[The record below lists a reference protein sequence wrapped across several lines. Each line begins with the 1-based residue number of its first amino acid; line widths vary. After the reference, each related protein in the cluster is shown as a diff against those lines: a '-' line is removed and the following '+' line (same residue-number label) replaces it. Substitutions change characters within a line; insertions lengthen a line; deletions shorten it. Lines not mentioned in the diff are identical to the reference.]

1 MKKKY
6 FRKMQILKLEKNDA
20 YNQEVIGSDDNHVEN
35 SITDN
40 CSTPSKGGGAII
52 PNTKQYFKCDLAV
65 QVWQSAS
72 NVTEYQIVSYENL
85 VDMIINFESNPIII
99 KMRDLTKEYYSTGEV
114 SLKNEYDRLKNK
126 LPLITFT
133 CYLKDYRKVDNLD
146 QYTGDIV
153 LDIDYKDNP
162 ELEQRFDALRRGI
175 QDNSYTHLCFNSPKG
190 YGYGLKIVVRVRLN
204 ERIKEINNL
213 LKEEEVDPMDRDKL
227 LEELKDFH
235 KTAYKQ
241 VSKYYTE
248 KYNFIGDS
256 NAEALM
262 GACFLSGDKEV
273 YYNASSSLFN
283 VSWVYSPKPKQVF
296 NFTPIDTSIPSF
308 ELMDKIINQ
317 FFKGEINGR
326 NRTVFNLAMQ
336 VKYYGV
342 SQNEVIQY
350 AMNRFGASDFT
361 EREIQR
367 CVQNAFKNEYTPI
380 NQFIINQS
388 NNENI
393 A

>member
-1 MKKKY
+1 MANNKKQQTY
-6 FRKMQILKLEKNDA
+6 SLRAD
-20 YNQEVIGSDDNHVEN
+20 S
-35 SITDN
+35 
-40 CSTPSKGGGAII
+40 
-52 PNTKQYFKCDLAV
+52 TKQYINYNMV
-65 QVWQSAS
+65 QIWQKAS
-72 NVTEYQIVSYENL
+72 NVTDYQIFSCKTL
-85 VDMIINFESNPIII
+85 VEKILRFESNPILI
-99 KMRDLTKEYYSTGEV
+99 KMRDLIKEYYSTGDED
-114 SLKNEYDRLKNK
+114 LKKQYDRLKPQ

-133 CYLKDYRKVDNLD
+133 SILDGYRDTKYLNE
-146 QYTGDIV
+146 YTGYIV
-153 LDIDYKDNP
+153 LDIDYQDNT
-162 ELEQRFDALRRGI
+162 ELEHRFDVLRRNI
-175 QDNSYTHLCFNSPKG
+175 QDDLYTCLCFTSPKG
-190 YGYGLKIVVRVRLN
+190 KPNGLKIVVRVRLN

-213 LKEEEVDPMDRDKL
+213 LKKDDLEPVEREKFIEEV
-227 LEELKDFH
+227 KDFH

-273 YYNASSSLFN
+273 YYNTSSSLFN
-283 VSWVYSPKPKQVF
+283 VAWVYCPKTKQVF
-296 NFTPIDTSIPSF
+296 NFTPIDNSLPAY

-326 NRTVFNLAMQ
+326 NCTVFNLAMQ

-342 SQNEVIQY
+342 SQSEVIQY
-350 AMNRFGASDFT
+350 AMNRFGASDFN
-361 EREIQR
+361 EKEIRR
-367 CVQNAFKNEYTPI
+367 CVQNAYKNEYVPI

-388 NNENI
+388 NNEKI

>member
-1 MKKKY
+1 MINNIIDKSNTNEQNPA
-6 FRKMQILKLEKNDA
+6 MQLR
-20 YNQEVIGSDDNHVEN
+20 
-35 SITDN
+35 
-40 CSTPSKGGGAII
+40 CGAIAPI
-52 PNTKQYFKCDLAV
+52 VSNNKEQYIDFNLTQIWKK
-65 QVWQSAS
+65 AS
-72 NVTEYQIVSYENL
+72 NVTDYQIVSCETL
-85 VDMIINFESNPIII
+85 VDMMVKSESNPILIN
-99 KMRDLTKEYYSTGEV
+99 MRDLIKEYYSTGEER
-114 SLKNEYDRLKNK
+114 LKKEYDRLKTK

-133 CYLKDYRKVDNLD
+133 SILKDYRSERYLRE
-146 QYTGDIV
+146 YTGYIV
-153 LDIDYKDNP
+153 LDIDYQDNP
-162 ELEQRFDALRRGI
+162 ELEHRFDVLRRDI
-175 QDNSYTHLCFNSPKG
+175 QDDLCTCLCFASPKG
-190 YGYGLKIVVRVRLN
+190 KPYGLKIVVRVKLN

-213 LKEEEVDPMDRDKL
+213 LKKDDLEPVEREKFIEEV
-227 LEELKDFH
+227 KDFH

-283 VSWVYSPKPKQVF
+283 VAWVYCLKQKQVF
-296 NFTPIDTSIPSF
+296 NFTPIDNSLPAYEI
-308 ELMDKIINQ
+308 MDKIINQ

-350 AMNRFGASDFT
+350 SMNRFGASDFD
-361 EREIQR
+361 EKEITR
-367 CVQNAFKNEYTPI
+367 AVRNAFKNEYTPI

-388 NNENI
+388 NNEKI
-393 A
+393 S

>member
-1 MKKKY
+1 MANNKKQQTY
-6 FRKMQILKLEKNDA
+6 SLRADSTEQYINYNMVQI
-20 YNQEVIGSDDNHVEN
+20 
-35 SITDN
+35 
-40 CSTPSKGGGAII
+40 
-52 PNTKQYFKCDLAV
+52 
-65 QVWQSAS
+65 WQKAS
-72 NVTEYQIVSYENL
+72 NVTDYQIFSCKTL
-85 VDMIINFESNPIII
+85 VEKILRFESNPILI
-99 KMRDLTKEYYSTGEV
+99 KMRDLIKEYYSTGDED
-114 SLKNEYDRLKNK
+114 LKKQYDRLKPQ

-133 CYLKDYRKVDNLD
+133 SILDGYRDTKYLNE
-146 QYTGDIV
+146 YTGYIV
-153 LDIDYKDNP
+153 LDIDYQDNT
-162 ELEQRFDALRRGI
+162 ELEHRFDVLRRNI
-175 QDNSYTHLCFNSPKG
+175 QDDLYTCLCFASPKG
-190 YGYGLKIVVRVRLN
+190 KPYGLKIVVRVRLN

-213 LKEEEVDPMDRDKL
+213 LKQDDLELVEKEKLIEEVKC
-227 LEELKDFH
+227 FH
-235 KTAYKQ
+235 KAAYKQ

-283 VSWVYSPKPKQVF
+283 VTWVYCPKTKQVF
-296 NFTPIDTSIPSF
+296 NFTPIDNSLPAY

-326 NRTVFNLAMQ
+326 NCTVFNLAMQ
-336 VKYYGV
+336 IKCYGV
-342 SQNEVIQY
+342 SQSEVIQY
-350 AMNRFGASDFT
+350 AMNRFGASDFN
-361 EREIQR
+361 EKEIRR

>member
-1 MKKKY
+1 MANNKKQQTY
-6 FRKMQILKLEKNDA
+6 SLRADSTEQYINYNMVQI
-20 YNQEVIGSDDNHVEN
+20 
-35 SITDN
+35 
-40 CSTPSKGGGAII
+40 
-52 PNTKQYFKCDLAV
+52 
-65 QVWQSAS
+65 WQKAS
-72 NVTEYQIVSYENL
+72 NVTDYQIFSCKTL
-85 VDMIINFESNPIII
+85 VEKILRFESNPILI
-99 KMRDLTKEYYSTGEV
+99 KMRDLIKEYYSTGDED
-114 SLKNEYDRLKNK
+114 LKKQYDRLKPQ

-133 CYLKDYRKVDNLD
+133 SILDGYRDTKYLREYSGN
-146 QYTGDIV
+146 IV
-153 LDIDYKDNP
+153 LDIDYQDNP
-162 ELEQRFDALRRGI
+162 ELEHRFDVLRRNI
-175 QDNSYTHLCFNSPKG
+175 QDDLCTCLCFTSPKG
-190 YGYGLKIVVRVRLN
+190 KPNGLKIVVRVRLN

-213 LKEEEVDPMDRDKL
+213 LKKDDLEPVEREKFIEEV
-227 LEELKDFH
+227 KDFH

-273 YYNASSSLFN
+273 YYNTSSSLFN
-283 VSWVYSPKPKQVF
+283 VAWVYCPKTKQVF
-296 NFTPIDTSIPSF
+296 NFTPIDNSLPAY

-326 NRTVFNLAMQ
+326 NCTVFNLAMQ

-342 SQNEVIQY
+342 SQSEVIQY
-350 AMNRFGASDFT
+350 AMNRFGASDFN
-361 EREIQR
+361 EKEIRR
-367 CVQNAFKNEYTPI
+367 CVQNAFKNEYVPI

>member
-1 MKKKY
+1 MINNEIDK
-6 FRKMQILKLEKNDA
+6 FNRNEQNPAMQMR
-20 YNQEVIGSDDNHVEN
+20 
-35 SITDN
+35 
-40 CSTPSKGGGAII
+40 CGAIAPI
-52 PNTKQYFKCDLAV
+52 VSNNKEQYINFNMV
-65 QVWQSAS
+65 QIWKNAS
-72 NVTEYQIVSYENL
+72 NVTDSQIVSCETL
-85 VDMIINFESNPIII
+85 VDMIVKFESNPIII
-99 KMRDLTKEYYSTGEV
+99 KMRDLIKEYYSTGEER
-114 SLKNEYDRLKNK
+114 LKKEYDRLKTK
-126 LPLITFT
+126 LPLITIT
-133 CYLKDYRKVDNLD
+133 SILKDYRSERYLRK
-146 QYTGDIV
+146 YTWYIV
-153 LDIDYKDNP
+153 LDIDYQDNP
-162 ELEQRFDALRRGI
+162 ELEHRFDVLRRNIEG
-175 QDNSYTHLCFNSPKG
+175 DLYTCLCFASPKG
-190 YGYGLKIVVRVRLN
+190 KPNGLKIVVRVKLN

-213 LKEEEVDPMDRDKL
+213 LKKDDLEPVEREKLIEEV
-227 LEELKDFH
+227 KDFH

-283 VSWVYSPKPKQVF
+283 VAWVYCPKQKQVF
-296 NFTPIDTSIPSF
+296 NFTPIDNSLPAYEI
-308 ELMDKIINQ
+308 MDKIINQ

-326 NRTVFNLAMQ
+326 NRTVFNLALQ

-342 SQNEVIQY
+342 TQSEVIQY

>member
-1 MKKKY
+1 MINNEIDK
-6 FRKMQILKLEKNDA
+6 FNRNEQNPAMQMRCGAKASIVSNNKEQYIN
-20 YNQEVIGSDDNHVEN
+20 YNM
-35 SITDN
+35 
-40 CSTPSKGGGAII
+40 
-52 PNTKQYFKCDLAV
+52 V
-65 QVWQSAS
+65 QIWQKAS
-72 NVTEYQIVSYENL
+72 NVTDYQIVSCETL
-85 VDMIINFESNPIII
+85 VDMMVKSESNPILIN
-99 KMRDLTKEYYSTGEV
+99 MRDLIQEYHSTGEER
-114 SLKNEYDRLKNK
+114 LKKEYDRLKTK
-126 LPLITFT
+126 LPLITIT
-133 CYLKDYRKVDNLD
+133 SILKDYRSERYLRE
-146 QYTGDIV
+146 YTGYIV
-153 LDIDYKDNP
+153 LDIDYQDNT
-162 ELEQRFDALRRGI
+162 ELEHRFDVLRRNI
-175 QDNSYTHLCFNSPKG
+175 QDDLCTCLCFASPKG
-190 YGYGLKIVVRVRLN
+190 KPYGLKIVVRIRLN

-213 LKEEEVDPMDRDKL
+213 LKKDDLEPVEREKLIEEV
-227 LEELKDFH
+227 KDFH

-283 VSWVYSPKPKQVF
+283 VAWLYCPKQKQVF
-296 NFTPIDTSIPSF
+296 NFTPIDNSLPAYEI
-308 ELMDKIINQ
+308 MDKIINQ

-326 NRTVFNLAMQ
+326 NSTVFNLAMQ

-350 AMNRFGASDFT
+350 AMNRFGASDFD
-361 EREIQR
+361 EKEITR
-367 CVQNAFKNEYTPI
+367 AVRNAFKNEYTPI